1 MKMCSTDNKST
12 KPEQKVFY
20 GSGSRKKIGQTYFK
34 LCQTY
39 FKIGQTYFSALLTG
53 GTASKASGFLR
64 SYAALKHTLVCC
76 GCMALLV
83 GASAMLA
90 LASCSDS
97 EHTES
102 APRENVKLLVS
113 IPGYTATGGKEDK
126 STGDPGTAVD
136 EGSDWDRLTIIL
148 AYNDNG
154 NRVLKRT
161 LSKDDFDNLPDY
173 ESRPGIKLFTINVP
187 VGNTYIYGITY
198 SSNAA
203 NNPEADIDACKS
215 YTDVQELT
223 ISNDYASNNST
234 IDYAKFVSVATG
246 YYAGDDGL
254 PALFTVQ
261 QGSGEIGSMPTM
273 TLTRLASK
281 IDVQWDAAD
290 AYTQGYTDV
299 KVTDFKYC
307 GKAEGRLFPS
317 INTASAASGDQEWT
331 FYNTS
336 GISQRNGRVYH
347 YTFTDG
353 TYKPSITFH
362 IDAKNNGVAIPD
374 EGKVTLNFKDP
385 LRQAAWYK
393 VNATIKGITGSG
405 SINLAM

>member
-1 MKMCSTDNKST
+1 MKMCSTDNKTT

-97 EHTES
+97 EHTEG

-215 YTDVQELT
+215 YNDVQKLT

-246 YYAGDDGL
+246 YYADDDGL
-254 PALFTVQ
+254 PALFTVK

-290 AYTQGYTDV
+290 AYEQGYTDV

-317 INTASAASGDQEWT
+317 INTASGDQEWRQ
-331 FYNTS
+331 
-336 GISQRNGRVYH
+336 GGQ
-347 YTFTDG
+347 
-353 TYKPSITFH
+353 
-362 IDAKNNGVAIPD
+362 
-374 EGKVTLNFKDP
+374 KV
-385 LRQAAWYK
+385 
-393 VNATIKGITGSG
+393 G
-405 SINLAM
+405 

>member
-1 MKMCSTDNKST
+1 MKMCSTDNKTT

-215 YTDVQELT
+215 YNDVQELT

-281 IDVQWDAAD
+281 IDIQWDAAD

-317 INTASAASGDQEWT
+317 ITPAGTAGTEKEWT

-353 TYKPSITFH
+353 KARPHITFN
-362 IDAKNNGVAIPD
+362 INAKHNGSD
-374 EGKVTLNFKDP
+374 TNKDFTLTFSEP
-385 LRQAAWYK
+385 LHQAAWYK
-393 VNATIKGITGSG
+393 INATIKGITGSG

>member
-1 MKMCSTDNKST
+1 M
-12 KPEQKVFY
+12 
-20 GSGSRKKIGQTYFK
+20 
-34 LCQTY
+34 
-39 FKIGQTYFSALLTG
+39 
-53 GTASKASGFLR
+53 
-64 SYAALKHTLVCC
+64 KHTLVCC

-215 YTDVQELT
+215 YNDVQELT

-290 AYTQGYTDV
+290 AYEQGYTEV
-299 KVTDFKYC
+299 KITDFKYN
-307 GKAEGRLFPS
+307 GQAVGRMFPS
-317 INTASAASGDQEWT
+317 VNTVTVNTEKAWT

-336 GISQRNGRVYH
+336 DISQRNGRVYH

-374 EGKVTLNFKDP
+374 EGKDFTLNFKDP

>member
-1 MKMCSTDNKST
+1 M
-12 KPEQKVFY
+12 
-20 GSGSRKKIGQTYFK
+20 
-34 LCQTY
+34 
-39 FKIGQTYFSALLTG
+39 
-53 GTASKASGFLR
+53 
-64 SYAALKHTLVCC
+64 KHTLVCC

-136 EGSDWDRLTIIL
+136 ESSDWDRLTIIL

-317 INTASAASGDQEWT
+317 IKTASAAIGDQAWT

-336 GISQRNGRVYH
+336 DISQRNGRVYH
-347 YTFTDG
+347 YTYTEG
-353 TYKPSITFH
+353 EASPHITFN
-362 IDAKNNGVAIPD
+362 INAKYNGSD
-374 EGKVTLNFKDP
+374 RNGNFTLTFSEP
-385 LRQAAWYK
+385 LHQAAWYK

>member
-20 GSGSRKKIGQTYFK
+20 GSGSRKKIGQTYF
-34 LCQTY
+34 
-39 FKIGQTYFSALLTG
+39 SALLTG
-53 GTASKASGFLR
+53 VTASKASGFLR
-64 SYAALKHTLVCC
+64 SYAALKRTLVCC

-173 ESRPGIKLFTINVP
+173 ESRPGIKLKLFTINVP

-234 IDYAKFVSVATG
+234 IYYAKFVSVATG
-246 YYAGDDGL
+246 YYAGDDGQ

-290 AYTQGYTDV
+290 AYEQGYTEV
-299 KVTDFKYC
+299 KITDFKYN
-307 GKAEGRLFPS
+307 GQAVGRMFPS
-317 INTASAASGDQEWT
+317 ITPAGTAGTEKAWT

-336 GISQRNGRVYH
+336 DISQRNGRVYH

-353 TYKPSITFH
+353 EASPHITFN
-362 IDAKNNGVAIPD
+362 INAKYNGSD
-374 EGKVTLNFKDP
+374 RNGNFTLTFSEP
-385 LRQAAWYK
+385 LHQAAWYK

>member
-215 YTDVQELT
+215 YNDVQELT

-246 YYAGDDGL
+246 YYADDDGL

-290 AYTQGYTDV
+290 AYEQGYTDV

-307 GKAEGRLFPS
+307 GKAKGRLFPS

-331 FYNTS
+331 FYNIS

-353 TYKPSITFH
+353 EASPHITFN
-362 IDAKNNGVAIPD
+362 INAKYNGSD
-374 EGKVTLNFKDP
+374 RNGNFTLTFSEP
-385 LRQAAWYK
+385 LHQAAWYK

>member
-113 IPGYTATGGKEDK
+113 IPGYTATGEKEDK

-215 YTDVQELT
+215 YNDVQELT

-246 YYAGDDGL
+246 YYAGDDGQ
-254 PALFTVQ
+254 PALFTVR

-281 IDVQWDAAD
+281 IDIQWDAAD

-317 INTASAASGDQEWT
+317 ITPAGTAGTEKEWT

-336 GISQRNGRVYH
+336 DISQRNGRVYH

-353 TYKPSITFH
+353 EASPHITFN
-362 IDAKNNGVAIPD
+362 INAKYNGSD
-374 EGKVTLNFKDP
+374 RNGNFTLTFSEP
-385 LRQAAWYK
+385 LHQAAWYK
-393 VNATIKGITGSG
+393 VNATIKGIKGSG

>member
-39 FKIGQTYFSALLTG
+39 FSALLTG

-64 SYAALKHTLVCC
+64 SYAALKRTLACY

-215 YTDVQELT
+215 YNDVQELT

-290 AYTQGYTDV
+290 AYEQGYTDV

-307 GKAEGRLFPS
+307 GKAKGRLFPS

-362 IDAKNNGVAIPD
+362 IDAKNNGVAIP
-374 EGKVTLNFKDP
+374 GKDFTLNFKDP

>member
-20 GSGSRKKIGQTYFK
+20 GSGSRK
-34 LCQTY
+34 
-39 FKIGQTYFSALLTG
+39 KIGQTYFSALLTG

-136 EGSDWDRLTIIL
+136 EGSAWDRLTIIL

-215 YTDVQELT
+215 YNDVQELT

-307 GKAEGRLFPS
+307 GKAKGRLFPS

-353 TYKPSITFH
+353 TCKPSITFH
-362 IDAKNNGVAIPD
+362 IDAKNNGVDIHD
-374 EGKVTLNFKDP
+374 EGKDFTLNFKDP

>member
-20 GSGSRKKIGQTYFK
+20 GSGSRK
-34 LCQTY
+34 
-39 FKIGQTYFSALLTG
+39 KIGQTYFSALLTG

-136 EGSDWDRLTIIL
+136 EGSAWDRLTIIL

-215 YTDVQELT
+215 YNDVQELT

-290 AYTQGYTDV
+290 AYEQGYTDV

-362 IDAKNNGVAIPD
+362 IDAKNNGVD
-374 EGKVTLNFKDP
+374 EGKDFTLNFKDP

>member
-64 SYAALKHTLVCC
+64 SYAALKRTLACC

-97 EHTES
+97 EHTEG

-154 NRVLKRT
+154 NRILKRT

-203 NNPEADIDACKS
+203 NNPEADIEACKS

-246 YYAGDDGL
+246 YYAGDDGQ

-290 AYTQGYTDV
+290 AYEQGYTDV

-307 GKAEGRLFPS
+307 GKAKGRLFPS

-353 TYKPSITFH
+353 EASPHITFN
-362 IDAKNNGVAIPD
+362 INAKYNGSD
-374 EGKVTLNFKDP
+374 RNGNFTLTFSEP
-385 LRQAAWYK
+385 LHQAAWYK

>member
-1 MKMCSTDNKST
+1 MCSTDNKTT

-136 EGSDWDRLTIIL
+136 KGSDWDRLTIIL

-173 ESRPGIKLFTINVP
+173 ESRPGIKIKLFTINVP

-215 YTDVQELT
+215 YNDVQELT

-290 AYTQGYTDV
+290 AYEQGYTEV
-299 KVTDFKYC
+299 KITDFKYN
-307 GKAEGRLFPS
+307 GQAVGRMFPS
-317 INTASAASGDQEWT
+317 ITPAGTAGTEKEWT

-353 TYKPSITFH
+353 KARPHITFN
-362 IDAKNNGVAIPD
+362 INAKHNGSD
-374 EGKVTLNFKDP
+374 TNKDFTLTFSEP
-385 LRQAAWYK
+385 LHQAAWYK
-393 VNATIKGITGSG
+393 INATIKGITGSG

>member
-53 GTASKASGFLR
+53 VTASKASGFLR

-246 YYAGDDGL
+246 YYADDDGL

-290 AYTQGYTDV
+290 AYEQGYTEV
-299 KVTDFKYC
+299 KITDFKYN
-307 GKAEGRLFPS
+307 GQAVGRMFPS
-317 INTASAASGDQEWT
+317 VNTVTVNIEKAWT

-336 GISQRNGRVYH
+336 DISQRNGRVYH

-353 TYKPSITFH
+353 EARPHITFN
-362 IDAKNNGVAIPD
+362 ISAKNNGSD
-374 EGKVTLNFKDP
+374 TNKDFTLTFSEP
-385 LRQAAWYK
+385 LHQVAWYK
-393 VNATIKGITGSG
+393 VNATIRGLTGTGAIT
-405 SINLAM
+405 LTME

>member
-1 MKMCSTDNKST
+1 MKMCSTDNKTT

-53 GTASKASGFLR
+53 VTASKASGFLR

-203 NNPEADIDACKS
+203 NNPEADIEACKS

-246 YYAGDDGL
+246 YYAGDDGQ
-254 PALFTVQ
+254 PALFNVQ

-290 AYTQGYTDV
+290 AYEQGYTEV
-299 KVTDFKYC
+299 KITDFKYN
-307 GKAEGRLFPS
+307 GQAVGRMFPS
-317 INTASAASGDQEWT
+317 VKTVTVDTEKAWT

-336 GISQRNGRVYH
+336 DISQRNGRVYH

-374 EGKVTLNFKDP
+374 EGKDFTLNFKDP

>member
-1 MKMCSTDNKST
+1 MCSTDNKTT

-53 GTASKASGFLR
+53 VTASKASGFLR
-64 SYAALKHTLVCC
+64 SYAALKRTLACC

-246 YYAGDDGL
+246 YYADDDGL

-281 IDVQWDAAD
+281 IDIQWDAAD

-317 INTASAASGDQEWT
+317 ITPAGTAGTEKEWT

-336 GISQRNGRVYH
+336 DISQRNGRVYH

-374 EGKVTLNFKDP
+374 EGKDFTLNFKDP

>member
-1 MKMCSTDNKST
+1 MKMCSTDNKTT

-20 GSGSRKKIGQTYFK
+20 GSGSRK
-34 LCQTY
+34 
-39 FKIGQTYFSALLTG
+39 KIGQTYFSALLTG

-64 SYAALKHTLVCC
+64 SYAALKRTLACC

-97 EHTES
+97 EHTEG

-215 YTDVQELT
+215 YTDVQKLT

-246 YYAGDDGL
+246 YYAGDYGL

-307 GKAEGRLFPS
+307 GKAKGRLFPS

-336 GISQRNGRVYH
+336 DISQRNGRVYH

-362 IDAKNNGVAIPD
+362 IDAKNNGVAILPN
-374 EGKVTLNFKDP
+374 EGKDFTLNFKDP

>member
-20 GSGSRKKIGQTYFK
+20 GSGSRK
-34 LCQTY
+34 
-39 FKIGQTYFSALLTG
+39 KIGQTYFSALLTG

-254 PALFTVQ
+254 PALFTVLRDT
-261 QGSGEIGSMPTM
+261 MPAM
-273 TLTRLASK
+273 TDCPHYLPCNR
-281 IDVQWDAAD
+281 AA
-290 AYTQGYTDV
+290 A
-299 KVTDFKYC
+299 
-307 GKAEGRLFPS
+307 R
-317 INTASAASGDQEWT
+317 
-331 FYNTS
+331 
-336 GISQRNGRVYH
+336 
-347 YTFTDG
+347 
-353 TYKPSITFH
+353 
-362 IDAKNNGVAIPD
+362 
-374 EGKVTLNFKDP
+374 
-385 LRQAAWYK
+385 
-393 VNATIKGITGSG
+393 
-405 SINLAM
+405 

>member
-20 GSGSRKKIGQTYFK
+20 GSGSRKKIGQTYF
-34 LCQTY
+34 
-39 FKIGQTYFSALLTG
+39 SALLTG
-53 GTASKASGFLR
+53 VTASKASGFLR

-215 YTDVQELT
+215 YNDVQELT

-307 GKAEGRLFPS
+307 GKAKGRLFPS

-353 TYKPSITFH
+353 EASPHITFN
-362 IDAKNNGVAIPD
+362 INAKYNGSD
-374 EGKVTLNFKDP
+374 RNGNFTLTFSEP
-385 LRQAAWYK
+385 LHQAAWYK
-393 VNATIKGITGSG
+393 VNATIRGLTGTGDIT
-405 SINLAM
+405 LTME

>member
-1 MKMCSTDNKST
+1 MKMCSTDNKTT

-20 GSGSRKKIGQTYFK
+20 GSGSRK
-34 LCQTY
+34 
-39 FKIGQTYFSALLTG
+39 KIGQTYFSALLTG

-97 EHTES
+97 EHTEG

-215 YTDVQELT
+215 YNDVQELT

-307 GKAEGRLFPS
+307 GKAKGRLFPS

-362 IDAKNNGVAIPD
+362 IDAIPD
-374 EGKVTLNFKDP
+374 EGKDFTLNFKDP

>member
-64 SYAALKHTLVCC
+64 SYAALKRTLACC

-307 GKAEGRLFPS
+307 GKAKGRLFPS

-362 IDAKNNGVAIPD
+362 IDAKNN
-374 EGKVTLNFKDP
+374 EGKDFTLNFKDP

>member
-20 GSGSRKKIGQTYFK
+20 GSGSRK
-34 LCQTY
+34 
-39 FKIGQTYFSALLTG
+39 KIGQTYFSALLTG

-215 YTDVQELT
+215 YNDVQELT

-246 YYAGDDGL
+246 YYAGDGGL

-290 AYTQGYTDV
+290 AYEQGYTDV

-307 GKAEGRLFPS
+307 GKAKGRLFPS

-362 IDAKNNGVAIPD
+362 IDAKNNGVAIKD
-374 EGKVTLNFKDP
+374 FTLNFKDP

>member
-1 MKMCSTDNKST
+1 MKMCSTNNKST

-102 APRENVKLLVS
+102 EPRENVKLLVS

-136 EGSDWDRLTIIL
+136 KGSDWDRLTIIL

-173 ESRPGIKLFTINVP
+173 ESRLGIKLFTINVP

-215 YTDVQELT
+215 YNDVQELT

-307 GKAEGRLFPS
+307 GKAKGRLFPS

-336 GISQRNGRVYH
+336 DISQRNGRVYH

-362 IDAKNNGVAIPD
+362 IDAKNNGVAI
-374 EGKVTLNFKDP
+374 GKDFTLNFKDP

>member
-20 GSGSRKKIGQTYFK
+20 GSGSRK
-34 LCQTY
+34 
-39 FKIGQTYFSALLTG
+39 KIGQTYFSALLTG

-97 EHTES
+97 EHTEG

-317 INTASAASGDQEWT
+317 INKASAAIGDQEWT

-362 IDAKNNGVAIPD
+362 IDAKNNGVAIRD
-374 EGKVTLNFKDP
+374 EGKDFTLNFKDP

>member
-20 GSGSRKKIGQTYFK
+20 GSGSRK
-34 LCQTY
+34 
-39 FKIGQTYFSALLTG
+39 KIGQTYFSALLTG

-97 EHTES
+97 EHTEG

-281 IDVQWDAAD
+281 IDIQWDAAD

-307 GKAEGRLFPS
+307 GKAVGRLFPS
-317 INTASAASGDQEWT
+317 INTASAASEDQEWT

-336 GISQRNGRVYH
+336 DISQRNGRVYH

-353 TYKPSITFH
+353 EASPHITFN
-362 IDAKNNGVAIPD
+362 INAKYNGSD
-374 EGKVTLNFKDP
+374 RNGNFTLTFSEP
-385 LRQAAWYK
+385 LHQAAWYK
-393 VNATIKGITGSG
+393 VNATIRGITGTG
-405 SINLAM
+405 AITLTME

>member
-53 GTASKASGFLR
+53 VTASKASGFLR
-64 SYAALKHTLVCC
+64 SYAALKRTLACC

-97 EHTES
+97 EHTEG

-215 YTDVQELT
+215 YNDVQELT

-281 IDVQWDAAD
+281 IDIQWDAAD

-317 INTASAASGDQEWT
+317 ITPAGTAGTEKEWT

-353 TYKPSITFH
+353 KARPHITFN
-362 IDAKNNGVAIPD
+362 INAKHNGSD
-374 EGKVTLNFKDP
+374 TNKDFTLTFSEP
-385 LRQAAWYK
+385 LHQAAWYK
-393 VNATIKGITGSG
+393 INATIKGITGSG

>member
-1 MKMCSTDNKST
+1 MKMCSTDNKTT

-215 YTDVQELT
+215 YNDVQELT

-281 IDVQWDAAD
+281 IDIQWDAAD

-317 INTASAASGDQEWT
+317 ITPAGTAGTEKEWT

-336 GISQRNGRVYH
+336 DISQRNGRVYH

-353 TYKPSITFH
+353 KARPHITFN
-362 IDAKNNGVAIPD
+362 INAKHNGSD
-374 EGKVTLNFKDP
+374 TNKDFTLTFSEP
-385 LRQAAWYK
+385 LHQAAWYK
-393 VNATIKGITGSG
+393 INATIKGITGSG

>member
-1 MKMCSTDNKST
+1 MCSTDNKST

-64 SYAALKHTLVCC
+64 SYAALKRTLACC

-307 GKAEGRLFPS
+307 GKAKGRLFPS

-362 IDAKNNGVAIPD
+362 IDAKNN
-374 EGKVTLNFKDP
+374 EGKDFTLNFKDP

>member
-20 GSGSRKKIGQTYFK
+20 GSGSRK
-34 LCQTY
+34 
-39 FKIGQTYFSALLTG
+39 KIGQTYFSALLTG

-215 YTDVQELT
+215 YTDVQKLT

-261 QGSGEIGSMPTM
+261 QGIGEIGSMPTM

-290 AYTQGYTDV
+290 AYEQGYTEV
-299 KVTDFKYC
+299 KITDFKYN
-307 GKAEGRLFPS
+307 GQAVGRMFPS
-317 INTASAASGDQEWT
+317 INTASAASEDQEWT

-336 GISQRNGRVYH
+336 DISQRNGRVYH

-374 EGKVTLNFKDP
+374 EGKDFTLNFKDP

>member
-136 EGSDWDRLTIIL
+136 KGSDWDRLTIIL

-173 ESRPGIKLFTINVP
+173 ESRPGINIKLFTINVP

-215 YTDVQELT
+215 YNDVQELT

-317 INTASAASGDQEWT
+317 INTASAAIGDQEWT

-353 TYKPSITFH
+353 EASPHITFN
-362 IDAKNNGVAIPD
+362 INAKYNGSD
-374 EGKVTLNFKDP
+374 RNGNFTLTFSEP
-385 LRQAAWYK
+385 LHQAAWYK

>member
-64 SYAALKHTLVCC
+64 SYAALKRTLACC

-97 EHTES
+97 EHTEG

-215 YTDVQELT
+215 YNDVQELT

-246 YYAGDDGL
+246 YYAGDNGL

-281 IDVQWDAAD
+281 IDIQWDAAD

-317 INTASAASGDQEWT
+317 ITPAGTAGTEKEWT

-353 TYKPSITFH
+353 KARPHITFN
-362 IDAKNNGVAIPD
+362 INAKHNGSD
-374 EGKVTLNFKDP
+374 TNKDFTLTFSEP
-385 LRQAAWYK
+385 LHQAAWYK
-393 VNATIKGITGSG
+393 INATIKGITGSG

>member
-20 GSGSRKKIGQTYFK
+20 GSGSRK
-34 LCQTY
+34 
-39 FKIGQTYFSALLTG
+39 KIGQTYFSALLTG

-97 EHTES
+97 EHTEG

-136 EGSDWDRLTIIL
+136 ESSDWDRLTIIL

-161 LSKDDFDNLPDY
+161 LSKDDFKNLPDY

-215 YTDVQELT
+215 YNDVQELT

-246 YYAGDDGL
+246 YYAGDNGL

-261 QGSGEIGSMPTM
+261 QGSGDIGSMPTM

-317 INTASAASGDQEWT
+317 INTASAAIGDQEWT

-353 TYKPSITFH
+353 EASPHITFN
-362 IDAKNNGVAIPD
+362 INAKYNGSD
-374 EGKVTLNFKDP
+374 RNGNFTLTFSEP
-385 LRQAAWYK
+385 LHQAAWYK
-393 VNATIKGITGSG
+393 VNATIRGITGTG
-405 SINLAM
+405 AITLTME

>member
-215 YTDVQELT
+215 YNDVQELT

-307 GKAEGRLFPS
+307 GKAKGRLFPS

-353 TYKPSITFH
+353 EASPHITFN
-362 IDAKNNGVAIPD
+362 INAKYNGSD
-374 EGKVTLNFKDP
+374 RNGNFTLTFSEP
-385 LRQAAWYK
+385 LHQAAWYK

>member
-1 MKMCSTDNKST
+1 MKMCSTDNKTT

-64 SYAALKHTLVCC
+64 SYAALKHTLACC

-215 YTDVQELT
+215 YNDVQELT

-281 IDVQWDAAD
+281 IDIQWDAAD

-317 INTASAASGDQEWT
+317 ITPAGTAGTEKEWT

-336 GISQRNGRVYH
+336 DISQRNGRVYH

-353 TYKPSITFH
+353 KARPHITFN
-362 IDAKNNGVAIPD
+362 INAKHNGSD
-374 EGKVTLNFKDP
+374 TNKDFTLTFSEP
-385 LRQAAWYK
+385 LHQAAWYK
-393 VNATIKGITGSG
+393 INATIKGIKGSG

>member
-246 YYAGDDGL
+246 YYAGDDGQ

-290 AYTQGYTDV
+290 AYEQGYTDV

-353 TYKPSITFH
+353 EASPHITFN
-362 IDAKNNGVAIPD
+362 INAKYNGSD
-374 EGKVTLNFKDP
+374 RNGNFTLTFSEP
-385 LRQAAWYK
+385 LHQAAWYK

>member
-1 MKMCSTDNKST
+1 MKMCSTDNKTT

-20 GSGSRKKIGQTYFK
+20 CSGSRKKIGQTYFK

-64 SYAALKHTLVCC
+64 SYAALKRTLACC

-246 YYAGDDGL
+246 YYAGDGGL

-307 GKAEGRLFPS
+307 GKAKGRLFPS

-336 GISQRNGRVYH
+336 DISQRNGRVYH

-362 IDAKNNGVAIPD
+362 IDAKNNGVD
-374 EGKVTLNFKDP
+374 EGKDFTLNFKDP

>member
-20 GSGSRKKIGQTYFK
+20 GSGSRK
-34 LCQTY
+34 
-39 FKIGQTYFSALLTG
+39 KIGQTYFSALLTG

-203 NNPEADIDACKS
+203 NNPEADIDACKN
-215 YTDVQELT
+215 YNDVQELT

-290 AYTQGYTDV
+290 AYEQGYTEV
-299 KVTDFKYC
+299 KITDFKYC

-362 IDAKNNGVAIPD
+362 IDAKNNGV
-374 EGKVTLNFKDP
+374 EGKDFTLNFKDP

>member
-1 MKMCSTDNKST
+1 MKMCSTDNKTT

-53 GTASKASGFLR
+53 VTASKASGFLR
-64 SYAALKHTLVCC
+64 SYAALKRTLACC

-97 EHTES
+97 EHTEG

-246 YYAGDDGL
+246 YYAGDGGL

-281 IDVQWDAAD
+281 IDIQWDAAD

-317 INTASAASGDQEWT
+317 ITPAGTAGTEKEWT

-336 GISQRNGRVYH
+336 DISQRNGRVYH

-362 IDAKNNGVAIPD
+362 IDAKNNAIPD
-374 EGKVTLNFKDP
+374 EGKDFTLNFKDP

>member
-1 MKMCSTDNKST
+1 MCSTDNKST

-215 YTDVQELT
+215 YNDVQELT

-246 YYAGDDGL
+246 YYAGNDGL

-281 IDVQWDAAD
+281 IDIQWDAAD

-317 INTASAASGDQEWT
+317 ITPAGTAGTEKEWT

-353 TYKPSITFH
+353 KARPHITFN
-362 IDAKNNGVAIPD
+362 INAKHNGSD
-374 EGKVTLNFKDP
+374 TNKDFTLTFSEP
-385 LRQAAWYK
+385 LHQAAWYK
-393 VNATIKGITGSG
+393 INATIKGITGSG

>member
-1 MKMCSTDNKST
+1 MCSTDNKST

-53 GTASKASGFLR
+53 GTASTASGFLR

-290 AYTQGYTDV
+290 AYEQGYTEV
-299 KVTDFKYC
+299 KITDFKYN
-307 GKAEGRLFPS
+307 GQAVGRMFPS
-317 INTASAASGDQEWT
+317 VNTVTGNTEKKAWT

-336 GISQRNGRVYH
+336 DISQRNGRVYH

-353 TYKPSITFH
+353 EASPHITFN
-362 IDAKNNGVAIPD
+362 INAKYNGSD
-374 EGKVTLNFKDP
+374 RNGNFTLTFSEP
-385 LRQAAWYK
+385 LHQAAWYK

>member
-53 GTASKASGFLR
+53 VTASKASGFLR

-97 EHTES
+97 EHTEG

-215 YTDVQELT
+215 YNDVQELT

-290 AYTQGYTDV
+290 AYEQGYTDV

-307 GKAEGRLFPS
+307 GKAKGRLFPS

-362 IDAKNNGVAIPD
+362 IDAKNNGSD
-374 EGKVTLNFKDP
+374 TNKDFTLTFSEP
-385 LRQAAWYK
+385 LHQAAWYK